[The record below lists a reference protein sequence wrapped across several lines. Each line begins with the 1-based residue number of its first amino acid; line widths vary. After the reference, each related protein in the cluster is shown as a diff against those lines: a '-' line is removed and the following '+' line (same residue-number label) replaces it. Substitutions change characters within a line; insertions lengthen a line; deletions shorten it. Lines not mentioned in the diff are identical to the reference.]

1 MYVGIGVLSAA
12 TNAAQYLECGHLV
25 KVSGELLL
33 RHGRASSRFPT
44 LRLEALPNR
53 DSLQYRELYGVP
65 HVHSICRGTLR
76 YEGSDDDDV
85 IGVLCL
91 YELLDYHH

>member
-1 MYVGIGVLSAA
+1 LSAA
-12 TNAAQYLECGHLV
+12 TNSAEYLDRGQLV
-25 KVSGELLL
+25 SIPGELLL
-33 RHGRASSRFPT
+33 KHGHPSSRFPT

-76 YEGSDDDDV
+76 YEGDTTML
-85 IGVLCL
+85 VLS
-91 YELLDYHH
+91 